1 MLANVVYRL
10 VYGDF
15 LRLLPFRLMSFGPS
29 RLAIRRRSS
38 HVAESGVGVLHLV
51 IFRLSLCRR
60 DPGSLHRNAPPGV
73 VWSGDSPDYLG
84 NICILLVR
92 ILCGHHQLKSRGP
105 STVSFR
111 SRLWTVRCIH
121 SVVVS
126 CRPFFTPSRTS
137 SCVWPTRI
145 FFVLVLPFIQS
156 GWADGFRISPRGL
169 KTVWTRDLCCL
180 SGVDV
185 RSLCQRPLGP
195 LQVWLRPLI
204 RIS

>member
-15 LRLLPFRLMSFGPS
+15 LRLLPFRLVSLGPS

-84 NICILLVR
+84 NTCILLVR
-92 ILCGHHQLKSRGP
+92 ILCGHHRLKSRGP
-105 STVSFR
+105 SAVSFR

-126 CRPFFTPSRTS
+126 CRPYIPLPVRLPVSGLRGFFLCWCYPSS
-137 SCVWPTRI
+137 SLAGLMV
-145 FFVLVLPFIQS
+145 F
-156 GWADGFRISPRGL
+156 GFRQ
-169 KTVWTRDLCCL
+169 
-180 SGVDV
+180 GVV
-185 RSLCQRPLGP
+185 SRLPS
-195 LQVWLRPLI
+195 
-204 RIS
+204 